1 MVDSLA
7 HISFRLFQALPE
19 VVKMAK
25 QRVVGYLNH
34 HHVTFSTHRQ
44 PSAFTAQ
51 EVAEQAQISGH
62 NLAKTVMISLN
73 F

>member
-1 MVDSLA
+1 
-7 HISFRLFQALPE
+7 
-19 VVKMAK
+19 MAK